1 MAQLMDIAVEC
12 IIPSPNQPRKD
23 FKPDELNELA
33 ESIRT
38 VGLIQPITV
47 RPAGDSYELIAGE
60 RRWRAAKLA
69 GLSQISAIVEPAAG
83 QRSALMS
90 LIENIQRSNL
100 NPIEEALACR
110 RLQRQYQL
118 TQEELASKLGKKRS
132 TVANLVRILSLP
144 QEIQDSIKRGEITMG
159 HAKAIL
165 SEVTSSKQHALHQK
179 ILQGQL
185 TVRQAEQVSKQ
196 ATSGS
201 KRASKN
207 PEVEALIRHLS
218 QHLNAQVCWDGTHLS
233 IRASSEEAL
242 FKVAEQIGLSVNV

>member
-1 MAQLMDIAVEC
+1 MAQLLEISIDC
-12 IIPSPNQPRKD
+12 IVPSPNQPRKD
-23 FKPDELNELA
+23 FNPEELNELA

-47 RPAGDSYELIAGE
+47 RPSGSNYELIAGE

-69 GLSQISAIVEPAAG
+69 GLSQIRAVIEPAAG

-110 RLQRQYQL
+110 RLQRQHQL

-132 TVANLVRILSLP
+132 TIANLVRILSLP
-144 QEIQDSIKRGEITMG
+144 EEIQESIKRGEITLG

-165 SEVTSSKQHALHQK
+165 STVTASKQRALHQQ
-179 ILQGQL
+179 ILKGQL
-185 TVRQAEQVSKQ
+185 TVRQAEQASKQ
-196 ATSGS
+196 PSSAPHKST
-201 KRASKN
+201 N
-207 PEVEALIRHLS
+207 PETAALIKQIARHLD
-218 QHLNAQVCWDGTHLS
+218 VKVTWD
-233 IRASSEEAL
+233 RATLAIKIPSEDAL
-242 FKVAEQIGLSVNV
+242 FRVAEAMGVTIDV